1 MLIAQL
7 SAKKDGLGRP
17 FFSDGHRLLAGAA
30 ALLCLSACAQ
40 PQESIYRCGQEY
52 TNAPKDKRS
61 CVRLASQGAVT
72 VIEGTHLNSSNSSRR
87 TPVIDGRPALVPQTR
102 PKVEP
107 DRLPDTPMQRER
119 DTQARTIVMQ
129 ELEKARQQQAQ
140 LLKSYR
146 HGEAEKSQADP
157 RSLSQSQERLLA
169 LKAAMERNQ
178 RDIDSLQHE
187 LARRPVA
194 ANP

>member
-1 MLIAQL
+1 M
-7 SAKKDGLGRP
+7 
-17 FFSDGHRLLAGAA
+17 
-30 ALLCLSACAQ
+30 
-40 PQESIYRCGQEY
+40 
-52 TNAPKDKRS
+52 
-61 CVRLASQGAVT
+61 
-72 VIEGTHLNSSNSSRR
+72 
-87 TPVIDGRPALVPQTR
+87 IDGRPALVPQTR